1 MSFVP
6 KISIT
11 EIPKTATSLKISD
24 VTGVSPLDP
33 TGYAQVPG
41 VLPDGPTD
49 WATKI
54 VTIQLLG
61 STPTQ
66 VLFVPD
72 SDKSEPAGTL
82 NYTFQDG
89 VHLVTQYFIKQIG
102 LSYSLNAGKTVLTKT
117 DSTPWVDPLG
127 LLDGVYAL
135 QWVTS
140 GSLPN
145 NTTGFSKITAM
156 TDTEITLNTP
166 LTGAT
171 NSADLCIIYKVTKNL
186 LILNGGE
193 GKLLADIGDMSLS
206 ALKSDGCNT
215 ETTSALFNRVLL
227 KTAAQIA
234 FSCGNYSK
242 AHDAALLLSQ
252 SSQTSNCS
260 NCG

>member
-24 VTGVSPLDP
+24 ITGASPLDS
-33 TGYAQVPG
+33 TGYGQVPG

-66 VLFVPD
+66 VLFIPD
-72 SDKSEPAGTL
+72 ADKTAPAGTL

-89 VHLVTQYFIKQIG
+89 VYIVTEYFVKQIS
-102 LSYSLNAGKTVLTKT
+102 LAYSLNARKTVLTKT
-117 DSTPWVDPLG
+117 DNTPWVDPLG

-135 QWVTS
+135 QWA
-140 GSLPN
+140 LPN
-145 NTTGFSKITAM
+145 NTSGFSKITTL
-156 TDTEITLNTP
+156 TDTEITLNSP

-171 NSADLCIIYKVTKNL
+171 DNDNLFVIYKVSKNL
-186 LILNGGE
+186 LILNNGE
-193 GKLLADIGDMSLS
+193 GKLLSDIGDMSLS
-206 ALKSDGCNT
+206 SLKADGCNS

-242 AHDAALLLSQ
+242 AHDAAILLSQ
-252 SSQTSNCS
+252 SFQTSNCS
-260 NCG
+260 TCG